1 MTTKRNKQSIC
12 YLFILAGI
20 ILLSLLAIIKTIFV
34 SFDID
39 EGYAIAQSFR
49 MAKGDRMLAEL
60 WEPHQFSA
68 YLSAILI
75 KCYLFLFHTT
85 DSIVIFLRIA
95 GTLIHLL
102 IGCFLASTLKKQFSK
117 AGIIAVLFLHINF
130 LAKWIAIPE
139 FELMSYWI
147 LILTGCCMIRYYFN
161 NKKPIWLILSGFL
174 LILQMLNYPTMAIL
188 FPVYFA
194 GMFFVNKQIR
204 PKEILLFGGSFLF
217 FGLFFLAYLFSYLK
231 PDEFFQ
237 NLNYMMSDPSHVTRS
252 FGERMGD
259 FGLEFLA
266 DLLLMTAIFGLCLG
280 ISVLICKLS
289 SKKNPAYFNKI
300 NLCSLSFTLGTVGLC
315 LIMGILCLVSDE
327 NQFFLQ
333 ERYLYLTIGAIVL
346 FAVKQKKKVQSDLPN
361 NSSDQQDFSM
371 DAKKLGF
378 LFFILPSIGAFFAS
392 LLLTNMS
399 VNVSYTRLFPA
410 VLMFILYL
418 DGSRE
423 SLTDSVNSL
432 RNPKNPAN
440 SSRDFVISDH
450 SGNSGNSNKINRVLF
465 ICCFAALLCSL
476 LLCKLVL
483 VRVTGCN
490 GVTIRAPYTRI
501 ENGPLKGVRILS
513 EYAPA
518 YESNC
523 KLLSEHTDETDQ
535 LFYFGCETILYL
547 CSEAEPATASVQGT
561 SVFNQTFLDY
571 FTLHPE
577 KFPSV
582 IAVDNRFEE
591 VEVYRYS
598 YENDIVKN
606 WILNQYPYTA
616 IVEGEYMTL
625 YLIK

>member
-1 MTTKRNKQSIC
+1 MTTKRKKQSIC
-12 YLFILAGI
+12 YLFILSGI
-20 ILLSLLAIIKTIFV
+20 ILLSLLAMIKTIFV

-39 EGYAIAQSFR
+39 EGYAIAQSYR

-68 YLSAILI
+68 YLSALFI
-75 KCYLFLFHTT
+75 KAYLSIFHTT
-85 DSIVIFLRIA
+85 ESLVIYLRIA
-95 GTLIHLL
+95 GTFIHLL
-102 IGCFLASTLKKQFSK
+102 VGWFLAATLKKHFPKS
-117 AGIIAVLFLHINF
+117 GILAVLFLHINF

-147 LILTGCCMIRYYFN
+147 LILTGCCMIRYYFTQKN
-161 NKKPIWLILSGFL
+161 PGYLILSGFL
-174 LILQMLNYPTMAIL
+174 LILQMLNYPTMALL
-188 FPVYFA
+188 FPVYVI
-194 GMFFVNKQIR
+194 GMFFVNKR
-204 PKEILLFGGSFLF
+204 LSLKEILSFGGSFLF
-217 FGLFFLAYLFSYLK
+217 FGIAFLIYLFSYLK
-231 PDEFFQ
+231 RAEFFQ
-237 NLNYMMSDPSHVTRS
+237 NLGYMMSDPSHQTRR

-266 DLLLMTAIFGLCLG
+266 DLLLMAAIFGLCFG
-280 ISVLICKLS
+280 ISVLIGKLL
-289 SKKNPAYFNKI
+289 SKKNPAYYTEI
-300 NLCSLSFTLGTVGLC
+300 NLLSLSFTIGIVGLC
-315 LIMGILCLVSDE
+315 LAMGLFCLINDE

-346 FAVKQKKKVQSDLPN
+346 FAAGQKKKVQSDLPY
-361 NSSDQQDFSM
+361 NSASGQDSAM
-371 DAKKLGF
+371 DARKLGF

-418 DGSRE
+418 GGNQE
-423 SLTDSVNSL
+423 LLTDSVNPL
-432 RNPKNPAN
+432 ENPDD
-440 SSRDFVISDH
+440 SSI
-450 SGNSGNSNKINRVLF
+450 SGNLDDSAHCNRFGHSDKMNRVLF

-483 VRVTGCN
+483 VRVTGCI

-513 EYAPA
+513 EYAPS
-518 YESNC
+518 YESDY
-523 KLLSEHTDETDQ
+523 KLLSEHTDETDR

-547 CSEAEPATASVQGT
+547 CSKAEPATASVQGT

-571 FTLHPE
+571 FTKHPE
-577 KFPSV
+577 KFPTV
-582 IAVDNRFEE
+582 IAVDKRYEE

-598 YENDIVKN
+598 YESDIIKN
-606 WILNQYPYTA
+606 WILNLYPYTT